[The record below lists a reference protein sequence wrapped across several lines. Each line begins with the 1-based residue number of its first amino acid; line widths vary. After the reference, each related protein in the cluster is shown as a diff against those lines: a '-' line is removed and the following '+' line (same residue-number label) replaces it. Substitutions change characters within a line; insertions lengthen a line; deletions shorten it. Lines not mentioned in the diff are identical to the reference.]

1 MKGRVRPRG
10 MVQRVPAAEKGPMR
24 WAEHGPGAAR
34 LSALAQ
40 AAMGAPITASGYR
53 ASRFRQ
59 ACTRRGPRR
68 EVWVNQGGNT
78 AFFAV
83 LERMLRDGV
92 FICDHSK
99 FIIKKK
105 RGTGYG
111 KGHFLYHN
119 PHLLPLR

>member
-1 MKGRVRPRG
+1 MAPEPRGSALWRRLRWVRPL
-10 MVQRVPAAEKGPMR
+10 QRQGIAC
-24 WAEHGPGAAR
+24 
-34 LSALAQ
+34 
-40 AAMGAPITASGYR
+40 
-53 ASRFRQ
+53 RFRQ
-59 ACTRRGPRR
+59 ACTRRGSRR